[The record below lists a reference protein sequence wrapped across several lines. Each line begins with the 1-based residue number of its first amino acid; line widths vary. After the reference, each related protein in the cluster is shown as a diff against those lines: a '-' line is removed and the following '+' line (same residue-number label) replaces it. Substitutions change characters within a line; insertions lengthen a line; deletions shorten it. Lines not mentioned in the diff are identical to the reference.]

1 MGKTFALFCLGLL
14 AVCALSAPAQ
24 ADMVLTVPGLVV
36 LDQPLKPKLI
46 AFYDMAENPYKLRD
60 FRGQVVI
67 VNLWNTRCVPCIG
80 DLKNLSQLQ
89 KKLGPEGLRVITIG
103 LDEDTAKIPEQLQK
117 LSIRNL
123 VPYGDLRRNVGKNWQ
138 PAALPAS
145 YIINGNG
152 EVTAQISGPAKWDSL
167 AMARFLRTE
176 LQQNQIKNQTILS
189 Y

>member
-1 MGKTFALFCLGLL
+1 MGKKFALFCLGLL

-36 LDQPLKPKLI
+36 LAKPQKPPLI
-46 AFYDMAENPYKLRD
+46 VFYDGGENQHKLRD

-67 VNLWNTRCVPCIG
+67 VNLWSARCVPCIK
-80 DLKNLSQLQ
+80 DLKGLSQLQ

-123 VPYGDLRRNVGKNWQ
+123 APYSDLRRNVGKNWR

-145 YIINGNG
+145 YIINGDG